1 MVILVILFRQS
12 TNFSK
17 GDEYMSKTLDNLQQ
31 EIIFEAKKG
40 FPILLSGS
48 VVFIIFML
56 MYFVFPIE
64 IVHLIWI
71 FGLGVI
77 FPLGFFISKILGVN
91 LNATN
96 NPLGTLGGIV
106 AAPQAFYI
114 PVFIIVYMN
123 IPEYLPFTIGLLAG
137 SHFLPYIWI
146 YKSKA
151 YLFVT
156 LGTCFS
162 ALILGSFF
170 VEHAY
175 TLVPLAI
182 SIVYGIGVL
191 LIKRE
196 LKVNL
201 V

>member
-1 MVILVILFRQS
+1 MVYYRSLF
-12 TNFSK
+12 TDFTK
-17 GDEYMSKTLDNLQQ
+17 GSAIMNKTLENLQK
-31 EIIFEAKKG
+31 EIIFEVKKG
-40 FPILLSGS
+40 YPILLSGAI
-48 VVFIIFML
+48 VFLIFTL
-56 MYFVFPIE
+56 MPLVFPIE
-64 IVHLIWI
+64 AVRLIWI

-77 FPLGFFISKILGVN
+77 FPIGIFISKILGVN
-91 LNATN
+91 LFSTD

-114 PVFIIVYMN
+114 PVFIIVYMK

-156 LGTCFS
+156 LGTCLS
-162 ALILGSFF
+162 ALTLGGFLVDQAF
-170 VEHAY
+170 

-191 LIKRE
+191 LILKE
-196 LKVNL
+196 LKVSL

>member
-1 MVILVILFRQS
+1 
-12 TNFSK
+12 
-17 GDEYMSKTLDNLQQ
+17 MSKTLEKLQA

-40 FPILLSGS
+40 FPILLSGAI
-48 VVFIIFML
+48 VFLLFTLIPL
-56 MYFVFPIE
+56 VFPMKT
-64 IVHLIWI
+64 VHLIWI
-71 FGLGVI
+71 FGLGAI
-77 FPLGFFISKILGVN
+77 FPFGILISKILGVN
-91 LNATN
+91 LLSKD

-114 PVFIIVYMN
+114 PVFIIVYIK

-137 SHFLPYIWI
+137 SHFLPYMWI
-146 YKSKA
+146 YKSKG

-162 ALILGSFF
+162 SLILGGFF
-170 VEHAY
+170 VDQAF

-191 LIKRE
+191 LILKE
-196 LKVNL
+196 LKVSL

>member
-1 MVILVILFRQS
+1 
-12 TNFSK
+12 
-17 GDEYMSKTLDNLQQ
+17 MSRTLEELQK
-31 EIIFEAKKG
+31 EIIFETRKG
-40 FPILLSGS
+40 FPLLLSG
-48 VVFIIFML
+48 VIVFLIFTL
-56 MYFVFPIE
+56 MPLFFPVE
-64 IVHLIWI
+64 VVHLIWI
-71 FGLGVI
+71 FGLGAI
-77 FPLGFFISKILGVN
+77 FPIGILISKILGIN
-91 LNATN
+91 LFTSN

-137 SHFLPYIWI
+137 SHFLPYMWI

-162 ALILGSFF
+162 SLILGAFLVDQAF
-170 VEHAY
+170 

-191 LIKRE
+191 LVLRE
-196 LKVNL
+196 LKASL
-201 V
+201 

>member
-1 MVILVILFRQS
+1 
-12 TNFSK
+12 
-17 GDEYMSKTLDNLQQ
+17 MSKTLENLQK
-31 EIIFEAKKG
+31 EIIFETKKG
-40 FPILLSGS
+40 FPILLSGA
-48 VVFIIFML
+48 IIFLIFTL
-56 MYFVFPIE
+56 MPLVFPIE
-64 IVHLIWI
+64 AIRLIWI
-71 FGLGVI
+71 FGLGAI
-77 FPLGFFISKILGVN
+77 FPIGILISKILGVN
-91 LNATN
+91 IHTTG
-96 NPLGTLGGIV
+96 NPLGTLGGVV

-137 SHFLPYIWI
+137 SHFLPYMWI

-156 LGTCFS
+156 LGTCLS
-162 ALILGSFF
+162 ALVLGGFF
-170 VEHAY
+170 VDLAF

-191 LIKRE
+191 LIQRE
-196 LKVNL
+196 LKVSL

>member
-1 MVILVILFRQS
+1 
-12 TNFSK
+12 
-17 GDEYMSKTLDNLQQ
+17 MSKTLDSLQK

-40 FPILLSGS
+40 FPLLLSGAA
-48 VVFIIFML
+48 VFLIYALINLML
-56 MYFVFPIE
+56 PIE
-64 IVHLIWI
+64 AVRLIWI
-71 FGLGVI
+71 LGLGVI
-77 FPLGFFISKILGVN
+77 FPIGILISKILGVN
-91 LNATN
+91 LLSTE
-96 NPLGTLGGIV
+96 NPLGTLGGLV

-114 PVFIIVYMN
+114 PVYIIVYMK

-137 SHFLPYIWI
+137 SHFLPYMWI

-156 LGTCFS
+156 LGICFS
-162 ALILGSFF
+162 ALILGGFF
-170 VEHAY
+170 VDHAF

-182 SIVYGIGVL
+182 SIVYGIGAL
-191 LIKRE
+191 LILRE

>member
-1 MVILVILFRQS
+1 
-12 TNFSK
+12 
-17 GDEYMSKTLDNLQQ
+17 MSKTLENLQK

-40 FPILLSGS
+40 FPILLSGAI
-48 VVFIIFML
+48 VFLIYTL
-56 MYFVFPIE
+56 MHLIFPIE
-64 IVHLIWI
+64 AVRLIWI
-71 FGLGVI
+71 LGLGVI
-77 FPLGFFISKILGVN
+77 FPLGILISKILGVN
-91 LNATN
+91 LLSTD

-114 PVFIIVYMN
+114 PVFIIVYMK
-123 IPEYLPFTIGLLAG
+123 IPEYLPFTVGLLAG
-137 SHFLPYIWI
+137 SHFLPYMWI

-156 LGTCFS
+156 LGACFS
-162 ALILGSFF
+162 ALILGGFF
-170 VEHAY
+170 VDHAF

-191 LIKRE
+191 LILRE

>member
-1 MVILVILFRQS
+1 
-12 TNFSK
+12 
-17 GDEYMSKTLDNLQQ
+17 MSKTLEKLQK
-31 EIIFEAKKG
+31 EIIFETKKG
-40 FPILLSGS
+40 SPILLAGAI
-48 VVFIIFML
+48 VFLIFTL
-56 MYFVFPIE
+56 MPLVFPIE
-64 IVHLIWI
+64 TVRLIWI
-71 FGLGVI
+71 FGIGAI
-77 FPLGFFISKILGVN
+77 FPIGILISKILGVN
-91 LNATN
+91 LLTTD

-123 IPEYLPFTIGLLAG
+123 IPEYIPFTIGLLAG
-137 SHFLPYIWI
+137 SHFLPYMWI

-156 LGTCFS
+156 LGTCLS
-162 ALILGSFF
+162 ALILGGFLVDLAF
-170 VEHAY
+170 

-191 LIKRE
+191 LIQRE
-196 LKVNL
+196 LKVRP

>member
-1 MVILVILFRQS
+1 M
-12 TNFSK
+12 K
-17 GDEYMSKTLDNLQQ
+17 GGTFVNKTLEDLQK

-40 FPILLSGS
+40 FPILLAGAI
-48 VVFIIFML
+48 VFLLYAL
-56 MYFVFPIE
+56 MPLVFPME
-64 IVHLIWI
+64 AVHLIWL
-71 FGLGVI
+71 FGLSVI
-77 FPLGFFISKILGVN
+77 FPFGILISKILGVN
-91 LNATN
+91 LLSNN

-114 PVFIIVYMN
+114 PVFIIVYMK

-137 SHFLPYIWI
+137 SHFLPYMWI

-162 ALILGSFF
+162 ALILGGFF
-170 VEHAY
+170 VDHAF

-182 SIVYGIGVL
+182 SIVYGISVL
-191 LIKRE
+191 LIQRE
-196 LKVNL
+196 LKVKP